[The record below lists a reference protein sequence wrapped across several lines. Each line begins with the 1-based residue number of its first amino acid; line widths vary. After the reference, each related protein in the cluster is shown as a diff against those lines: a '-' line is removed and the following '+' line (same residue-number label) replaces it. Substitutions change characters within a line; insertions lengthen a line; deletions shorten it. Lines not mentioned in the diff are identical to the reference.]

1 MSKTVEYKGYSGS
14 IEYSES
20 DKVFFGKVLGIK
32 SLISY
37 EGNNIDELTQD
48 FHEAIDAYLE
58 S

>member
-1 MSKTVEYKGYSGS
+1 MSKTVEYKGYIGS

-20 DKVFFGKVLGIK
+20 DKVFFGKVQGIK

-48 FHEAIDAYLE
+48 FHEAVDAYLKP
-58 S
+58 

>member
-32 SLISY
+32 SLITY
-37 EGNNIDELTQD
+37 EGGNINELTQD
-48 FHEAIDAYLE
+48 FHEAIDTFLE

>member
-1 MSKTVEYKGYSGS
+1 MSKTVEYKGYIGS